1 MKNFFSN
8 LFDSQNRI
16 TWRRLT
22 MCGGLQFFSGYALI
36 HGSLDAN
43 TWAWFAGGVAAMYV
57 GGDTA
62 EKVAALISAVKGSN
76 PVSFPSSNT
85 EIDDGN

>member
-1 MKNFFSN
+1 MNLFFR

-16 TWRRLT
+16 TWRRLS
-22 MCGGLQFFSGYALI
+22 MCGCLQVFSAYALL
-36 HGSLDAN
+36 HGSLDAH

-62 EKVAALISAVKGSN
+62 EKVAKLISAVRGAN
-76 PVSFPSSNT
+76 IPIPPTHEVSP
-85 EIDDGN
+85 